1 MTSVFSFGRVKVMNL
16 KLKARLLRAKSIL
29 NQISDISYSYSQ
41 LEKEFGVS
49 RVQGEE
55 SVKELLDAYNQLI
68 QNLRQVIINYEAE
81 DDQKET

>member
-1 MTSVFSFGRVKVMNL
+1 MNL

-49 RVQGEE
+49 RVQGEKNI
-55 SVKELLDAYNQLI
+55 KELLDAYNQLI
-68 QNLRQVIINYEAE
+68 ENLRQVITNYETE
-81 DDQKET
+81 NEKEKTAR

>member
-1 MTSVFSFGRVKVMNL
+1 VKIMNL

-49 RVQGEE
+49 RVQGEKNI
-55 SVKELLDAYNQLI
+55 KELLDAYNQLI
-68 QNLRQVIINYEAE
+68 ENLRQVITNYETE
-81 DDQKET
+81 NEKEKTAR

>member
-1 MTSVFSFGRVKVMNL
+1 MNL

-49 RVQGEE
+49 RVQGEKNI
-55 SVKELLDAYNQLI
+55 KELLDVYNQLI
-68 QNLRQVIINYEAE
+68 ENLRQVITNYETE
-81 DDQKET
+81 NEKEKTAR

>member
-1 MTSVFSFGRVKVMNL
+1 MNL